1 MAGDWSALVVL
12 VICGCCVLTS
22 AVFGMRANF
31 YRWWLTSLIQ
41 LDPRYNAQPEWRRE
55 ANSALWWFREDD
67 FVLRYGLVQS
77 HPKWHRYWKRA
88 SIGGLVMPV
97 VILVVYL
104 SVFGPG

>member
-1 MAGDWSALVVL
+1 LRPFIAGDWSALVVL
-12 VICGCCVLTS
+12 VLCGCCVLTS
-22 AVFGMRANF
+22 VAFLMRASF

-41 LDPRYNAQPEWRRE
+41 LDSRYNAQPE
-55 ANSALWWFREDD
+55 
-67 FVLRYGLVQS
+67 
-77 HPKWHRYWKRA
+77 WHRYWKRA